1 MDTARQKIIDRNDLF
16 KEHSETIN
24 SLRNALLR
32 ELTSLVQ
39 EFSLD
44 DQRAA
49 AVAAYMND
57 RGNLSMNMYYQADK
71 QMILNL
77 YSHSF
82 SISVKE
88 RVFLTHRPLLTVEK
102 YSMATK
108 EPSRYSQLQ
117 NSTFRIV

>member
-1 MDTARQKIIDRNDLF
+1 MDTARQKITDRNALF
-16 KEHSETIN
+16 KEHSETVN

-57 RGNLSMNMYYQADK
+57 RGKLS
-71 QMILNL
+71 
-77 YSHSF
+77 
-82 SISVKE
+82 
-88 RVFLTHRPLLTVEK
+88 
-102 YSMATK
+102 
-108 EPSRYSQLQ
+108 
-117 NSTFRIV
+117 